1 MNTPYA
7 DLMKFFQTASSRG
20 KPEFISPNRKIF
32 EDKAVVLRRFD
43 EDRTGDPILIVP
55 PQAGHHSSIADY
67 APGQSLVQTCL
78 KHTAHPVYVIEWKSS
93 TLSRREET
101 IDDLVQQVMLCVK
114 KAGAPVVLAGLCQG
128 GWLATIYSALFPGDV
143 RALMLAAAPIDFTAG
158 GGKIQDIVN
167 TLPLMY
173 YQYLVNCGGGNM
185 SGDLMLMG
193 WKMMNAYDR
202 FVRDYLNLWIHV
214 RDENYLK
221 RTKTFSRWYE
231 YTQDISGRWYLEA
244 VEKLFMQNRLIKGTL
259 EVLCEYV
266 DLQNI
271 SCPLALL
278 AGERDDITLIPQV
291 HNLELYA
298 STPRDQIFK
307 AVIPQAGH
315 ISVFMGRRALQHEWP
330 AALAFVEEAAYSIK
344 GRIAASDLTG
354 LAAAG

>member
-7 DLMKFFQTASSRG
+7 DLMRFYQTAVSRG
-20 KPEFISPNRKIF
+20 EPEFISPNRKIF

-67 APGQSLVQTCL
+67 APNQSLVQTCL
-78 KHTAHPVYVIEWKSS
+78 RHTTHPVYAIEWKSS
-93 TLSRREET
+93 TYGRREET
-101 IDDLVQQVMLCVK
+101 VDDLVRQTMLCVK
-114 KAGAPVVLAGLCQG
+114 KAGAPVILAGLCQG
-128 GWLATIYSALFPGDV
+128 GWLSAIYAALFPDDV

-158 GGKIQDIVN
+158 GGKIQDIV
-167 TLPLMY
+167 TSTPLMY
-173 YQYLVNCGGGNM
+173 YQYLVGCGGGNM

-202 FVRDYLNLWIHV
+202 FFRDYLNLWINV

-221 RTKTFSRWYE
+221 RTRKFSRWYE

-244 VEKLFMQNRLIKGTL
+244 VEKLFKQNRLIKGTL

-291 HNLELYA
+291 HNLEHYA
-298 STPRDQIFK
+298 STPKEQIFK

-315 ISVFMGRRALQHEWP
+315 ISVFMGKRALQHEWP
-330 AALAFVEEAAYSIK
+330 SALAFIDEAAYSIQ
-344 GRIAASDLTG
+344 GRITSPDLMEMAVNG
-354 LAAAG
+354 

>member
-32 EDKAVVLRRFD
+32 EDQAVVLRRFD
-43 EDRTGDPILIVP
+43 EDRAGDPILIVP

-67 APGQSLVQTCL
+67 APNQSLVQTCL
-78 KHTAHPVYVIEWKSS
+78 RQTNHPVYVIEWKSS
-93 TLSRREET
+93 TLSRRGET
-101 IDDLVQQVMLCVK
+101 IDDLVKQTMLCVK
-114 KAGAPVVLAGLCQG
+114 KAGPPVILAGLCQG
-128 GWLATIYSALFPGDV
+128 GWLSAIYAALFPDDV

-158 GGKIQDIVN
+158 GGKIQDMVN

-173 YQYLVNCGGGNM
+173 YQYLVGLSGGNM

-193 WKMMNAYDR
+193 WKMMNSYDR
-202 FVRDYLNLWIHV
+202 FVRDYLNLWINV
-214 RDENYLK
+214 QDESYLE
-221 RTKTFSRWYE
+221 RTRKFSRWYE
-231 YTQDISGRWYLEA
+231 YAQDISGRWYLDV
-244 VEKLFMQNRLIKGTL
+244 VEKLFKQNRLIRGTL

-278 AGERDDITLIPQV
+278 AGERDDITLVPQV
-291 HNLELYA
+291 HNLEHYA
-298 STPRDQIFK
+298 STPRDHIFK

-330 AALAFVEEAAYSIK
+330 AALAFIDDAAYAP
-344 GRIAASDLTG
+344 GARVAPADLMDM
-354 LAAAG
+354 ARSV

>member
-7 DLMKFFQTASSRG
+7 DLMKFFLTASSRG
-20 KPEFISPNRKIF
+20 KPEFITPNRKIF
-32 EDKAVVLRRFD
+32 EDRAVILRRFD

-67 APGQSLVQTCL
+67 APNQSLVQTCL
-78 KHTAHPVYVIEWKSS
+78 RQTTHPVYVIEWKSS
-93 TLSRREET
+93 TLSRKDET
-101 IDDLVQQVMLCVK
+101 IDDLVKQTMMCVK
-114 KAGAPVVLAGLCQG
+114 KAGPPVILAGLCQG
-128 GWLATIYSALFPGDV
+128 GWLSAIYTALFPDDV
-143 RALMLAAAPIDFTAG
+143 RALVLAAAPIDFAAG
-158 GGKIQDIVN
+158 GGKIQDMVH

-173 YQYLVNCGGGNM
+173 YQYLVGCGGGNM

-202 FVRDYLNLWIHV
+202 FVRDYLNLWINV
-214 RDENYLK
+214 QDKSYLK
-221 RTKTFSRWYE
+221 RARNFSRWYE
-231 YTQDISGRWYLEA
+231 YTQDISGRWYLEV
-244 VEKLFMQNRLIKGTL
+244 VEKLFKQNRLIKGTL

-278 AGERDDITLIPQV
+278 AGERDDITLVPQV
-291 HNLELYA
+291 HNLEHYV

-315 ISVFMGRRALQHEWP
+315 ISVFIGKRALQHEWP
-330 AALAFVEEAAYSIK
+330 SALAFIDEAAYAP
-344 GRIAASDLTG
+344 GARITSADLKDM
-354 LAAAG
+354 AVSA